1 MVFSER
7 LARLTKVVQRL
18 NALVSDV
25 ENLTAGQGRL
35 LDMIGDL
42 EREFHDFRA
51 DLQAF
56 KAEVKAE
63 ALRDA
68 QDTVIKVQQ
77 GFHDSLREIAIRI
90 DRLERGGCMNPAG
103 GYGDGPP
110 LPPTD
115 HER

>member
-7 LARLTKVVQRL
+7 LARLTRIVQQL

-25 ENLTAGQGRL
+25 EDLAAGQERL
-35 LDMIGDL
+35 LDMIRDL
-42 EREFHDFRA
+42 EREFHDLRA

-68 QDTVIKVQQ
+68 QDTVIRVQQ
-77 GFHDSLREIAIRI
+77 GFHDSLRDLAVRI
-90 DRLERGGCMNPAG
+90 DRLERGGHGSMVEGGDGRSLPPAG
-103 GYGDGPP
+103 HDG
-110 LPPTD
+110 
-115 HER
+115 